1 MGELTM
7 AKKETEQKELTPEE
21 KEKLK
26 KQQEKE
32 ERSQLTLIVFSGS
45 VIFLLVG
52 FVLALGWN
60 SIATIAGITL
70 IAFSI
75 IQFIWVLAHKN
86 LSSIEKTIL
95 IVINFIPYC
104 IFTILSHF

>member
-1 MGELTM
+1 M
-7 AKKETEQKELTPEE
+7 AKKEKEQKELTPEE
-21 KEKLK
+21 QEKLK

-32 ERSQLTLIVFSGS
+32 ERHQLILVVFSGS
-45 VIFLLVG
+45 AIFTLIGFLLS
-52 FVLALGWN
+52 LGWN

-86 LSSIEKTIL
+86 LSSIEKNIL

-104 IFTILSHF
+104 IFTIFSQF